1 MDVDGD
7 TCNKLNFIK
16 EGFNFIFKKWSSFR
30 MALDQNP
37 KVLTQYVDDEQ
48 TVLEIAQ
55 MMGYVFEDIYKEL
68 KKENASKI
76 AQVNIA
82 DILACFIEEFFGI
95 ELQDGSEEQVSK
107 CLCLLY
113 KEIETNKTDYLER
126 LRMNDKTINYGNYN
140 ISFPIKPQEK
150 IKVIAKELE
159 DMEIDDEDEE
169 SDNEMNCVDEEEENG
184 ESQQTG
190 TSQNNIQNNQ
200 NSQNKNNQNEPDDDG
215 FIVVKKGKKY

>member
-55 MMGYVFEDIYKEL
+55 MMGYVYEDIYKEL

-150 IKVIAKELE
+150 IIAALGQTISGGRRDGHKGPCSLPCN
-159 DMEIDDEDEE
+159 IKQ
-169 SDNEMNCVDEEEENG
+169 EENNKHIKKR
-184 ESQQTG
+184 QQQI
-190 TSQNNIQNNQ
+190 TSQRKT
-200 NSQNKNNQNEPDDDG
+200 KN
-215 FIVVKKGKKY
+215 